1 MNIKS
6 LLLLSCIAFSPMLCA
21 DQLSDL
27 KQRVEQGDVSAQ
39 TDLGVEYVLGIDVPR
54 DYSQAYKLLLEAAH
68 KGNKLAQYNLGLMYD
83 LGEGVGIDKQIAA
96 KWFKKSA
103 EQGDVPAQFHLGL
116 MFAHGTL
123 FSLSQ
128 PSRSG

>member
-1 MNIKS
+1 MNIKG
-6 LLLLSCIAFSPMLCA
+6 LLLIFCISFSPVLCA

-27 KQRVEQGDVSAQ
+27 KQCAEQGDVSAQ

-54 DYSQAYKLLLEAAH
+54 DYAQAYKLLFAAAQ

-83 LGEGVGIDKQIAA
+83 SGEGVAIDKQVAA

-103 EQGDVPAQFHLGL
+103 ARRCACAVSYGL
-116 MFAHGTL
+116 NVRTW
-123 FSLSQ
+123 
-128 PSRSG
+128 